1 MESWKAAEDK
11 IQEIFNDINIRA
23 KIRFQ
28 LLKMGEA
35 DRLNYFVGGNEEIK
49 VTLEEF
55 LKKVPDIVSLQ
66 RGIVE
71 LNQKMDSGFR
81 KIHKVM
87 EASFYSSGTFNET
100 DTGKLV
106 LAAPPISFPFDLTT
120 STKARSPGKF
130 NRPPNKD
137 KYANPSEAKIQDY
150 FMSECKALEN
160 YDFINNKL
168 TVIDTHLAPTLGTR
182 KPDFLFIPNDSHLD
196 MLNAVVVGEVK
207 KRFGENF
214 SDAQIGQAI
223 SFGEKTLQLQPQRNY
238 VYVVLTDCL
247 IINIYKVTRVDMNN
261 NYQNPIT
268 QFKYDHVAPQPLEKN
283 PVSDKGW
290 KYLVTILERSPEELG
305 WIEPTLKFDNEII
318 NLVRSV
324 GIGRTSVVYEGK
336 LNNNVRVAV
345 KMAKKVDYLP
355 CFEREQNVL
364 EELSTIESPH
374 IPKIL
379 FSNDNTLIMTPFGEK
394 IRNFQKQD
402 IRDIIITLQNVHSHG
417 IIHRDLRKFNFLR
430 NLDDL
435 SIFIADWG
443 YSAEILVNITFA
455 GALECMPD
463 AILESL
469 INGEEIIYSPQV
481 DLICFVRSFYLMLHR
496 PSLERIPFDR
506 DDNIKNRAQMLL
518 NFWKDCA
525 KSEVWNRIYLAIDGL
540 NYEKLIQEIEM
551 LF

>member
-196 MLNAVVVGEVK
+196 MLNAVVVVEVK

-214 SDAQIGQAI
+214 SNAQIGQAI

-283 PVSDKGW
+283 PVSDKRW
-290 KYLVTILERSPEELG
+290 KYLA
-305 WIEPTLKFDNEII
+305 EP
-318 NLVRSV
+318 
-324 GIGRTSVVYEGK
+324 
-336 LNNNVRVAV
+336 
-345 KMAKKVDYLP
+345 
-355 CFEREQNVL
+355 VL
-364 EELSTIESPH
+364 SMKES
-374 IPKIL
+374 
-379 FSNDNTLIMTPFGEK
+379 SNDNTLIMTPFGEK
-394 IRNFQKQD
+394 IRNLQKQD

-443 YSAEILVNITFA
+443 YSAEILVNTTFA

-518 NFWKDCA
+518 NFWKGCA
-525 KSEVWNRIYLAIDGL
+525 KSE
-540 NYEKLIQEIEM
+540 
-551 LF
+551 